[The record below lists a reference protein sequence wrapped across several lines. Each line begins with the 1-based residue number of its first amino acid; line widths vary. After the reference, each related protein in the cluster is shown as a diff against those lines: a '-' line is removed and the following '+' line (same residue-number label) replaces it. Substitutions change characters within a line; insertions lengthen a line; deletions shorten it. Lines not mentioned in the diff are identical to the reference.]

1 MILFFFVSLLPFLTY
16 LCWLLFFFPLYS
28 ITRLLDYPPLPRRIL
43 LSLGLIFLVLFP
55 WNSGLRSRI
64 YGTRIRFP
72 PRPVHTTPVPRPSS
86 VLSQWHRREK
96 SSISH
101 QASVTRHQAPGS
113 RAHIPPWIP
122 GIRHLRPPHPLW
134 LVSLGAPGLHL
145 AITTLG
151 PGGATALVLNDHTV
165 SLDQAFQVDPFSLSN
180 HPREASD
187 LFYLPVHSLRHWS
200 WPSHASPQPYTTHP
214 Q

>member
-1 MILFFFVSLLPFLTY
+1 VLALVFLSPLLD
-16 LCWLLFFFPLYS
+16 YS
-28 ITRLLDYPPLPRRIL
+28 ITRLSPSPSEDSLESWLDILGSIPLEFWIE
-43 LSLGLIFLVLFP
+43 VED
-55 WNSGLRSRI
+55 
-64 YGTRIRFP
+64 IRHP
-72 PRPVHTTPVPRPSS
+72 DPSS
-86 VLSQWHRREK
+86 AKARSYDPCPKAFQRPQSMASERKIQHQ
-96 SSISH
+96 SPGISH
-101 QASVTRHQAPGS
+101 QAPGTR
-113 RAHIPPWIP
+113 IPRPHSPWIP

-187 LFYLPVHSLRHWS
+187 LFYLPVHRLRHWS